1 MASRGINRR
10 QFLRLSAAVA
20 AAGAV
25 TACGGGSTAP
35 TATKGATGSTTASSP
50 VAQAAAP
57 TAAGAAPTLAVSN
70 AAAPTAAQAAT
81 PAKFKESPLL
91 ADLVK
96 AGKLPPVEQ
105 RVPANPRVIKPRGD
119 VGVYG
124 GVWHRVYQGLSDR
137 VGPTKLNEQMPIT
150 WDAPDPNTIRLTAN
164 WIEKWDQNADAS
176 EYTFY
181 IRKGFKWSDGT
192 EVTTDDTKF
201 WWDDIMLNKEIRPQ
215 QSFIVRQRVNGEF
228 KLATLTVVDPYT
240 FKVKYVQPYPLL
252 PILIAKLNGG
262 DSAVGQIAF
271 IIPSKYLK

>member
-35 TATKGATGSTTASSP
+35 TPTKPATSGSTTASTP
-50 VAQAAAP
+50 AAAAASP

-70 AAAPTAAQAAT
+70 ATSTPAAQAAAPT
-81 PAKFKESPLL
+81 TFKESPTL
-91 ADLVK
+91 ADMVK
-96 AGKLPPVEQ
+96 AGKLPPVAQ
-105 RVPANPRVIKPRGD
+105 RIPANPRVIKPRGD

-124 GVWHRVYQGLSDR
+124 GIWHRAYRGLSDR

-164 WIEKWDQNADAS
+164 WIEKWDQNADAT

-181 IRKGFKWSDGT
+181 IRKGLKWSDGT
-192 EVTTDDTKF
+192 DVTTDDTQF
-201 WWDDIMLNKEIRPQ
+201 WWDDLMLNKDHPPPGRISRSASASAPTIRL
-215 QSFIVRQRVNGEF
+215 VR
-228 KLATLTVVDPYT
+228 
-240 FKVKYVQPYPLL
+240 
-252 PILIAKLNGG
+252 
-262 DSAVGQIAF
+262 
-271 IIPSKYLK
+271 